1 MKKPHSTKHPDRRGF
16 TIVELVIVI
25 SVISVLASVLIPT
38 FSGVVQ
44 KAQSAID
51 AVGDRYASIDDLY
64 NSLNGGNE
72 IHTHSFT
79 YEQTADG
86 HTLVCSCGTTQAEA
100 HSAEANSPFCKC
112 GHIVSPG
119 VYSKEGGAYKSV
131 LTWDQLCELYY
142 SDGQFNLNYN
152 FGDKDL
158 LVALGSTETVI
169 FKKDE
174 SLGLNSAKTVEVYY
188 PSGIMAVEGYAF
200 QDCTTLTKVV
210 LPEGVTTINQYA
222 FKGCTALKEISLP
235 SSLKTIGSN
244 AFRACSS
251 LEHIIIPAK
260 VETIGKYAF
269 KSCTNLTIDCT
280 AFESK
285 LSGWN
290 KDWHGGVKNII
301 WKQKSSH

>member
-44 KAQSAID
+44 KAQSATD

-64 NSLNGGNE
+64 NSLNGKDE

-131 LTWDQLCELYY
+131 LTWDQLCERYY
-142 SDGQFNLNYN
+142 SDGQFNLNYD

-158 LVALGSTETVI
+158 LVALGSTEGKNNKFT
-169 FKKDE
+169 
-174 SLGLNSAKTVEVYY
+174 GLNSAKTVEVYY
-188 PSGIMAVEGYAF
+188 PSGITAVEGYAF

-222 FKGCTALKEISLP
+222 FFGCKKLKEVIIPTSVKSINEKAFFNCDALTSVVLP
-235 SSLKTIGSN
+235 NELNAIGKN
-244 AFRACSS
+244 AFRSCDTLQNIA
-251 LEHIIIPAK
+251 IPAS
-260 VETIGKYAF
+260 VLQIGQNAF

-280 AFESK
+280 AF
-285 LSGWN
+285 
-290 KDWHGGVKNII
+290 
-301 WKQKSSH
+301 